1 MEWML
6 LAGFLDGRWRVLIL
20 LGLMIAACVFVY
32 KFKER
37 FAILGEFVLF
47 LKERKLWW
55 MTPIILVFLLL
66 SVLIIAT
73 EKSAIL
79 AFTYAIF

>member
-1 MEWML
+1 MDSL
-6 LAGFLDGRWRVLIL
+6 LMAAVIDGKWRLAIL
-20 LGLMIAACVFVY
+20 LVLMVALSVFVY
-32 KFKER
+32 KFRER
-37 FAILGEFVLF
+37 FAILGEFIIF

-55 MTPIILVFLLL
+55 MTPIIIVFLLL

>member
-1 MEWML
+1 MDLM
-6 LAGFLDGRWRVLIL
+6 AAFLDGNWRLLIPVV
-20 LGLMIAACVFVY
+20 LMIVATIFVIR
-32 KFKER
+32 FKER
-37 FAILGEFVLF
+37 FVILGEFILF

-55 MTPIILVFLLL
+55 MTPIIVVFLLL